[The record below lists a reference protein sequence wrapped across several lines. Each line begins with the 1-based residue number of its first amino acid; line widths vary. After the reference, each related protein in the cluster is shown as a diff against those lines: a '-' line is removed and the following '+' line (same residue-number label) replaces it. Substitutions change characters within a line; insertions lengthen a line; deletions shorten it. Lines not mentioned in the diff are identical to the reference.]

1 MSADPTPDPLK
12 SDYLNRPDARR
23 HLKVLAV
30 LRDWD
35 PIGVNSDSH
44 QDEYDG
50 YAPELIGML
59 DAGPSVQFIADWLL
73 SLGTEHMGL
82 GDVDRQHTTS
92 CAMKL
97 VEFWAATR
105 DAQ

>member
-1 MSADPTPDPLK
+1 MSADPIPDPLK
-12 SDYLNRPDARR
+12 SDYLKRPDAQR

-35 PIGVNSDSH
+35 PIGVISDSH

-59 DAGPSVQFIADWLL
+59 DAGASVQFIADWLI

-82 GDVDRQHTTS
+82 GDVDRQHTMS
-92 CAMKL
+92 CAKAL
-97 VEFWAATR
+97 VEFWETAP